1 MATMKTP
8 GTHKAVWS
16 KYADQRVIDEM
27 LAQCEKGKK
36 LENGFKK
43 EVWQEIM
50 EEFNKGAIEENK
62 TVPQLKTCTN
72 TASFLFAL
80 LLILT

>member
-1 MATMKTP
+1 MKTP
-8 GTHKAVWS
+8 GAHKAVWS
-16 KYADQRVIDEM
+16 KYADQRLIDEM

-50 EEFNKGAIEENK
+50 EEFNKGAIEEKK
-62 TVPQLKTCTN
+62 TVPQLRTHTN
-72 TASFLFAL
+72 TVSFLFAL
-80 LLILT
+80 LLILI